1 MVMSDQ
7 YNVCSRVCNVK
18 MKKIFLG
25 VETKGENLRM
35 VSRIERFKLFCAW

>member
-18 MKKIFLG
+18 MKKNFLG
-25 VETKGENLRM
+25 VETKGEIRLAP
-35 VSRIERFKLFCAW
+35 SSIERFELFCAW